1 MICSRSL
8 ALLLTLLSLVACDQP
23 PVPQPAPQPKPPKT
37 ESVKPPPAAP
47 VVQKAEPAPAKPV
60 MQVPQP
66 PAPKPQP
73 VAKPAVTAAPA
84 PAPVVKPQPK
94 PKPKPKPLAVVTKPA
109 APEFKAPLDLSLP
122 GEVFEPLQP
131 LEPLDDSPA
140 TLLPPLFVEKTE
152 QQSPFQLNGK
162 LITNERSDDY
172 WDSLEGAELQFE
184 FKR

>member
-1 MICSRSL
+1 MICTRSL

-37 ESVKPPPAAP
+37 ESAKPLPVTPVAP
-47 VVQKAEPAPAKPV
+47 KAEPAPVKPAVVAKPV
-60 MQVPQP
+60 EPPVPASP
-66 PAPKPQP
+66 PVAKAAAPAVAAKPKPQSKPKPAAVVSKPVAPKPQ
-73 VAKPAVTAAPA
+73 
-84 PAPVVKPQPK
+84 
-94 PKPKPKPLAVVTKPA
+94 
-109 APEFKAPLDLSLP
+109 APLDLSLP
-122 GEVFEPLQP
+122 AEVFEPLQP
-131 LEPLDDSPA
+131 LEPLDESPA

-152 QQSPFQLNGK
+152 PSPFQLNGK